1 MPATTSTKLGVLKV
15 SGYDLR
21 IGLRED
27 GNCTKHFEIA
37 ALGQSLSDTPL
48 GEVNL
53 TRGGML
59 YPALTPDA
67 ERIGF
72 GPAAPMGAFLIRVLM
87 AVAPVLETDPDLDR
101 EPLEI
106 IPLRERQGAEW
117 VR

>member
-1 MPATTSTKLGVLKV
+1 MPTTTSTILGVLKV

-27 GNCTKHFEIA
+27 DNQTKHFEIA
-37 ALGQSLSDTPL
+37 ALGQCLSDTPL

-53 TRGGML
+53 TSGGML

-67 ERIGF
+67 ERLAF
-72 GPAAPMGAFLIRVLM
+72 GPAAPRGAFLMRVLM
-87 AVAPVLETDPDLDR
+87 SVATALETDPDLELD
-101 EPLEI
+101 PLVT
-106 IPLRERQGAEW
+106 IPLHERQGAVW

>member
-1 MPATTSTKLGVLKV
+1 MPATTSTILGVLKV

-37 ALGQSLSDTPL
+37 ALGQCLSDTPL

-67 ERIGF
+67 ERLGF
-72 GPAAPMGAFLIRVLM
+72 GPAAPLGAFLMRVLM
-87 AVAPVLETDPDLDR
+87 SVATALETGPDLDR
-101 EPLEI
+101 EPLET
-106 IPLRERQGAEW
+106 IPLRERQAAVW